1 MSNTQETG
9 SVLRYGLVY
18 TGLLSLV
25 LILFIADIC
34 FGAVKIPVSEL
45 FNFFTGKE
53 IDSGHAFIIFDFRLP
68 KAITALL
75 AGAAIAVSGLV
86 MQTFFRNPLAGPFVL
101 GISSGASLGVA
112 LLVMAGSLFGG
123 LMAYGQWA
131 VIGASLVGSA
141 LVLLLVIG
149 ASTKVNDPVS
159 LLIIGL
165 MFGSFTSAVVS
176 VLQYFSIPEL
186 VQAYLFWTFGSLSG
200 VGWTQLAYLI
210 PAVTAGLL
218 LSFFL
223 KKNLNLLLLGE
234 KYAVSLGMNVKFNR
248 FLIIISTCLLAGVV
262 TAFCGPIAFL
272 GMAVPHLARNLMNTA
287 DHGKLIP
294 VTALLGAILLLFCDI
309 FTQIPGKE
317 LTLPINALTSL
328 IGAPVVV
335 MIIIKRNRANF

>member
-1 MSNTQETG
+1 MNQQPIIKPTI
-9 SVLRYGLVY
+9 RYGFVYAGLFALV
-18 TGLLSLV
+18 V
-25 LILFIADIC
+25 ILFLADIS
-34 FGAVKIPVSEL
+34 FGAVSIP
-45 FNFFTGKE
+45 FNEVFTILSGKSV
-53 IDSGHAFIIFDFRLP
+53 DSGHSFIVMDFRLP
-68 KAITALL
+68 KAITALA
-75 AGAAIAVSGLV
+75 AGAAIAVSGLI

-112 LLVMAGSLFGG
+112 LLVMAGSFFGS
-123 LMAYGQWA
+123 LLAYGQWA
-131 VIGASLVGSA
+131 IIVASLLGSA
-141 LVLLLVIG
+141 LVLILVIG

-186 VQAYLFWTFGSLSG
+186 VQTYLFWTFGSLSG
-200 VGWTQLAYLI
+200 VGWDQLMYLI
-210 PAVTAGLL
+210 PAVGLGLL

-234 KYAVSLGMNVKFNR
+234 NYAVSLGMNLKLNR
-248 FLIIISTCLLAGVV
+248 LLIVVATCLLAGVV

-287 DHGKLIP
+287 DHGKLVP
-294 VTALLGAILLLFCDI
+294 VTALLGACLLLFCDI
-309 FTQIPGKE
+309 FTQIPGKDI
-317 LTLPINALTSL
+317 TLPINALTSL

-335 MIIIKRNRANF
+335 MIILKRNRANF